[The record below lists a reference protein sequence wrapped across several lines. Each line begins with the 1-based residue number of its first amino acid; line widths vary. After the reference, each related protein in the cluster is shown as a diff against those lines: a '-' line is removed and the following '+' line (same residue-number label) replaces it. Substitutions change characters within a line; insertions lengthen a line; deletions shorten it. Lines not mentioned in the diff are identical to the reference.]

1 MHYYCIRCKNN
12 ITDEEYNFSKNNF
25 GKALCRAHQPTPQAR
40 KLGKKL
46 EQLGNWNIIF
56 EYYDGYKSVDIRLP
70 GPKVDI
76 EVDGLQHVLTKDQ
89 ALSDIKRTY
98 YSYKNDGFIT
108 LHIPNILV
116 RDDETIN
123 EAAIFIN
130 DFLEDNYKDIKDN
143 FFVSF
148 LKRLFNVS

>member
-1 MHYYCIRCKNN
+1 MHYYCIKCKTD
-12 ITDEEYNFSKNNF
+12 ITDEEYHFSNNKF
-25 GKALCRAHQPTPQAR
+25 GKALCRAHQPTLEAR

-46 EQLGNWNIIF
+46 EQLGNWNVIF
-56 EYYDGYKSVDIRLP
+56 EYYDGHKCVDLRLP

-76 EVDGLQHVLTKDQ
+76 EVDGLQHSITKQQ

-116 RDDETIN
+116 SNDETIN

-130 DFLEDNYKDIKDN
+130 EFLVDNYNDTKDN
-143 FFVSF
+143 FFIRF
-148 LKRLFNVS
+148 LKKLFNVA